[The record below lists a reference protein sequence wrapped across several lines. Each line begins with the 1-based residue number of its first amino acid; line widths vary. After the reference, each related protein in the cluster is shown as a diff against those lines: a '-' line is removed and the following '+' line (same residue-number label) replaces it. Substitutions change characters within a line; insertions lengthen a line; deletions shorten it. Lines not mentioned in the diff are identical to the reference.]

1 MFNPKTVVNFEGF
14 LLRELRFLR
23 KKSRFTDQ
31 IYKTRYFSTCFC
43 FTFCF
48 SILQKK
54 SERGMQGT
62 FLERWKLWKSRLPS
76 QLHNSPVSKC
86 NLQKPCSVSKDKKTT
101 FAKFCSKNSIKKR
114 LVVPEF
120 HTFLIVFTR
129 IARNVINL
137 NATLTTVSG
146 KRLCTKQILTKPD
159 TAKKSTKQ
167 TKFQF
172 FHSHM
177 SSNLSLHLLTALQRK
192 NVGPTCEKSHHTTC
206 CR

>member
-1 MFNPKTVVNFEGF
+1 
-14 LLRELRFLR
+14 
-23 KKSRFTDQ
+23 
-31 IYKTRYFSTCFC
+31 
-43 FTFCF
+43 
-48 SILQKK
+48 
-54 SERGMQGT
+54 MQGT

-76 QLHNSPVSKC
+76 QLQISPVQNATPKC
-86 NLQKPCSVSKDKKTT
+86 RVLCRSTKKTT